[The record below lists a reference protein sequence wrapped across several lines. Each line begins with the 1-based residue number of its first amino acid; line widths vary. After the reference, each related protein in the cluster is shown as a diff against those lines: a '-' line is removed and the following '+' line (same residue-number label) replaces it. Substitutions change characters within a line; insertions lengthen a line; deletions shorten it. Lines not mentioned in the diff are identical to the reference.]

1 MSAEA
6 RDNAAMSR
14 RCKQAKE
21 KPDAWRAPKRL
32 GRVGARMR
40 FSQSVP
46 VRLSKRQRKRSRAS
60 DGRATLVGC
69 CTSLSDEELLAAIYR
84 RNRGRRARGLRP
96 KVVTEL

>member
-6 RDNAAMSR
+6 RDKAAMSR

-40 FSQSVP
+40 FSQAVP
-46 VRLSKRQRKRSRAS
+46 VRLSKRQGS
-60 DGRATLVGC
+60 GGEPLMEWPGW
-69 CTSLSDEELLAAIYR
+69 
-84 RNRGRRARGLRP
+84 
-96 KVVTEL
+96 